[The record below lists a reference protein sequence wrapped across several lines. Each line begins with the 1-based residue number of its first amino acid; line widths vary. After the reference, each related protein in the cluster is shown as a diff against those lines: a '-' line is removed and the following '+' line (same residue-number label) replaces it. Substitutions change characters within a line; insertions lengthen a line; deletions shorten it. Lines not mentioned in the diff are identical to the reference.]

1 MGISHH
7 TRFDLDRGILE
18 FDKALRTLSGEPV
31 ARRPSPAETVPD
43 EDLGDEVRGE
53 AAALMRVNHCGE
65 VCAQAL
71 YQGQALA
78 SSNEDIKG
86 ALAKAAS
93 EETDHLAWSAQRV
106 RELGGRLSLLNPL
119 WYAGSL
125 AFGYAAGRL
134 GERWNLGFL
143 AETERQVEQH
153 LQGHIERLGGRDAK
167 TRAVIE
173 GMQREEAGHRRTAEA
188 LGARELPDPARH
200 GMRLAA
206 RLMTTLSYWI

>member
-1 MGISHH
+1 MEISNP
-7 TRFDLDRGILE
+7 TRFDLDRCILE
-18 FDKALRTLSGEPV
+18 FDKVLRVLLSDSV
-31 ARRPSPAETVPD
+31 ARRPSPAEPIP
-43 EDLGDEVRGE
+43 EENLNDEVRRH

-71 YQGQALA
+71 YQGQSLA
-78 SSNEDIKG
+78 SSNEDIQG

-93 EETDHLAWSAQRV
+93 EEADHLAWSAQRV

-125 AFGYAAGRL
+125 VLGYAAGRL

-153 LQGHIERLGGRDAK
+153 LQGHLERLGSRDAK

-188 LGARELPDPARH
+188 LGARDLPDPARR

>member
-1 MGISHH
+1 MEISNP
-7 TRFDLDRGILE
+7 TRSDRDHCLLE
-18 FDKALRTLSGEPV
+18 FDKALRVLFGEPV
-31 ARRPSPAETVPD
+31 ARRPSPAEPIP
-43 EDLGDEVRGE
+43 EENLNNEVRQQ

-78 SSNEDIKG
+78 SSNDNIKG

-93 EETDHLAWSAQRV
+93 EESDHLAWSAQRI

-125 AFGYAAGRL
+125 VLGYAAGRL

-173 GMQREEAGHRRTAEA
+173 GMQREEAGHRRTAEG

-206 RLMTTLSYWI
+206 RVMTTLSYWI